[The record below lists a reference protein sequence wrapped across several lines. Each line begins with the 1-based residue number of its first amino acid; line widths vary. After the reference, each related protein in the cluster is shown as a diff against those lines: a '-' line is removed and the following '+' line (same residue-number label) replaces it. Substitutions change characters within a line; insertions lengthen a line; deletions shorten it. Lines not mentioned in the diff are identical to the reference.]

1 MHIQLVS
8 VTMRAHVVC
17 RLNITVSL
25 KVGGCFKYDFLSIF
39 CQHLFVS
46 LTMHAHTVF
55 KLKVGGC
62 RLSQV

>member
-25 KVGGCFKYDFLSIF
+25 KVGGCFKYDFLNFIQHILSISV
-39 CQHLFVS
+39 C
-46 LTMHAHTVF
+46 
-55 KLKVGGC
+55 KLNNAC
-62 RLSQV
+62 TYSF

>member
-25 KVGGCFKYDFLSIF
+25 KVGGCFKYDFLNFI
-39 CQHLFVS
+39 QHILSTSVC
-46 LTMHAHTVF
+46 
-55 KLKVGGC
+55 KLNNAC
-62 RLSQV
+62 TYSF